1 MFFDSWNSLLH
12 TVIRSGISYVV
23 VVGALRI
30 IGEQALAKMTAY
42 DLIVT
47 IALGSVVASIPL
59 SEMSLVDGL
68 AVIFVFIGLQEGIR
82 FAQARSKKARWLVAE
97 QPRLVVWRGELLRDR
112 LERWNLSEDE
122 VRAAIRRSGIA
133 GISEVEAVVL
143 ENDGEWSVVKRSEC
157 GSDTTAF
164 DGLELPT

>member
-1 MFFDSWNSLLH
+1 MFFDSWGALEH
-12 TVIRSGISYVV
+12 TVIRSAVAYLVI
-23 VVGALRI
+23 VGALRI

-47 IALGSVVASIPL
+47 IALGSIVASIPL
-59 SEMSLVDGL
+59 SETSLADGL
-68 AVIFVFIGLQEGIR
+68 AAMLVFIGLQEGIR
-82 FAQARSKKARWLVAE
+82 FAQARSRKARWLIAE
-97 QPRLVVWRGELLRDR
+97 RPRLVVWRGELLRDR
-112 LERWNLSEDE
+112 LTHWNISEDE
-122 VRAAIRRSGIA
+122 VRAAIRRGGIA

-164 DGLELPT
+164 EGLERPT